1 MSKKKKTLTDE
12 LINGLWGLIV
22 IFLIFASIAQST
34 SEWQFTDQVFKLFFG
49 SIVIFALIIIIS
61 VIRYNFGSNSKQTNT
76 NREFRQVD
84 ERQIRN
90 EDTRIALNKYRRVY
104 GIPEDTD
111 VYLNAGVFS
120 TYSVEMTRHELEIVG
135 KLVDNDLFNPNCIFL
150 DTYLKTKSGKTIQI
164 DIIAVGKRGIFVFES
179 KDYSGWIFGNG
190 NSNQWTQTIY
200 HEKHHFYNPVKQNSN
215 HIATLKSAIGVKA
228 PYHSLIVFGSGATL
242 KDISY
247 IPKDT
252 YVITN
257 NRLVEALCDINSQPE
272 CLTTQ
277 EVLKVCKLIHEKR
290 LVPDDDIRNGH
301 IEKIKDATGENRIY
315 SQDDDISRVIDYFQ
329 NQSQLYLELTFSK
342 IIEFAS
348 FFFDFIIVD

>member
-12 LINGLWGLIV
+12 LINGLWGILA
-22 IFLIFASIAQST
+22 LLLMFASISWST
-34 SEWQFTDQVFKLFFG
+34 SQWQFTDQVFKLFLG
-49 SIVIFALIIIIS
+49 SVVIFALIIIIS
-61 VIRYNFGSNSKQTNT
+61 IIRYIFGSNHTTTKANH
-76 NREFRQVD
+76 EFRQAD
-84 ERQIRN
+84 EEHIQN
-90 EDTRIALNKYRRVY
+90 EDTRIALNKYSKIY
-104 GIPEDTD
+104 NIPGDTD

-120 TYSVEMTRHELEIVG
+120 TYPVELTRHELEIVG

-200 HEKHHFYNPVKQNSN
+200 REKHHFYNPVKQNFN
-215 HIATLKSAIGVKA
+215 HIATLKSLIGVKA
-228 PYHSLIVFGSGATL
+228 PYYSLVVFGSGATL

-247 IPKDT
+247 IPKDS

-257 NRLVEALCDINSQPE
+257 NRLIEALCDINSRPE
-272 CLTTQ
+272 CLTTK

-290 LVPDDDIRNGH
+290 LVPDDNIRNGH
-301 IEKIKDATGENRIY
+301 IEKIKDVTGENRIY
-315 SQDDDISRVIDYFQ
+315 S
-329 NQSQLYLELTFSK
+329 
-342 IIEFAS
+342 
-348 FFFDFIIVD
+348 

>member
-22 IFLIFASIAQST
+22 IFLMFASITWST
-34 SEWQFTDQVFKLFFG
+34 SEWQFTDQVYKLFLG
-49 SIVIFALIIIIS
+49 SVVIFAIIIIIS
-61 VIRYNFGSNSKQTNT
+61 VIRYNFGSSRTATKTNH
-76 NREFRQVD
+76 EFRQDD
-84 ERQIRN
+84 EEHIKN
-90 EDTRIALNKYRRVY
+90 EDTRVALNKYSKMY
-104 GIPEDTD
+104 NIPGDTD

-120 TYSVEMTRHELEIVG
+120 TYPVELTRHELEIAE

-200 HEKHHFYNPVKQNSN
+200 REKHRFYNPVKQNSN
-215 HIATLKSAIGVKA
+215 HIATLKSIIGIKA
-228 PYHSLIVFGSGATL
+228 PYHSLIVFGSDATL

-315 SQDDDISRVIDYFQ
+315 S
-329 NQSQLYLELTFSK
+329 
-342 IIEFAS
+342 
-348 FFFDFIIVD
+348 